1 MKRRKNSCLLLSG
14 NWFSTVLISRLRT
27 QRNFRGANQ
36 LLCLVGIILCLVYS
50 SLAQVDRAGLNGTV
64 TDPAGRV
71 LPQTHIIAVQDTTGL
86 RREATSSSS
95 GTYDIPE
102 LPIGVYTITFEHEG
116 FKALTFV
123 AVEEV
128 VGRTR
133 TLDATLPVS
142 GRDERIEV
150 PASSALI
157 DRSTSAVTGLIERQ
171 QADQLPLN
179 GRDWSQL
186 TAFIPG
192 AIDTGGSNQRSIR
205 FAGRGLDDS
214 NFTYDGVDATNI
226 VNQTQRAWVRLAI
239 PLDAISEFRVDSLT
253 ATAEEGA
260 TGGAQL
266 EVTSPSGTNRFHG
279 RLFEYLRNNVFDAD
293 EPGWASNGETQ
304 QPLRLNQFGGSLG
317 GPIKRDKTFFF
328 LAAEAYRQ
336 HWGYP
341 TSGDVPSASL
351 LATVPSSSP
360 IYPIINAY
368 PGAGPNRIL
377 TPWTPITDPG
387 DPNYADYDLLTC
399 LCTQTVNENSTMLR
413 LDQHFSA
420 KTTSFLRFNYDRS
433 ADTQPLSAAATD
445 LQQRVSTPVN
455 GALELLHIFS
465 PSLVN
470 EAKFGF
476 NRATSNSYNLNK
488 TGLIYQIAISTG
500 PGPGFITQNYDYDS
514 IYVGNS
520 FSWID
525 NLTWIHGRNTFKFG
539 GEIRHIQL
547 NQSYGEHGKITFS
560 TVEDLAADEVKK
572 ASLTGALPVNHL
584 RKNDYSGYVQDEYR
598 WLPNLTLNLGLRY
611 TVFQLFNEANGLAN
625 PFDFA
630 TCGPQGFCGLG
641 ASFGQQNYGDVDP
654 RLGFAWTPRKDGQTV
669 IRGGFGIYHEDGQL
683 DDQNLPAKNEVPSY
697 SVKGGSYPVVFTN
710 PGTLSPN
717 AEQRDRKDSY
727 VEQWTFGVQQEL
739 PANFVS
745 TFSYL
750 GSHGVH
756 LLETSSVNLLDP
768 ATEIAQYPNFS
779 PAIGWRGSIGMSTY
793 NGLAVGLRRS
803 FTNGLLV
810 AANYTWSHEIDNGS
824 NGSGDGDEINAQ
836 SASCQACDTA
846 SGAWDARH
854 VFNANAVYQ
863 LPFGQGKPML
873 NNGGIAGAIA
883 GNWELTT
890 TALARTGFP
899 VNVLLP
905 SSYTAV
911 DGSSGTLRPN
921 LVPGVSLTPPG
932 GKTIAEWI
940 NPAAFAAPPSVTVSG
955 NTYYEFGATP
965 RNLLRGPGTWQI
977 DMGFGKHIPLTERLG
992 MQFRAEFFNI
1002 FNHTQL
1008 GQPQSTFNPAN
1019 TNGFGSI
1026 ITTVNLNTS
1035 IVSPITPVGTG
1046 TPREI
1051 QLALRFSF

>member
-1 MKRRKNSCLLLSG
+1 MKPRKNSSLVLCG
-14 NWFSTVLISRLRT
+14 NCFTDAHSPILRT
-27 QRNFRGANQ
+27 QKHLRGAGQ
-36 LLCLVGIILCLVYS
+36 LFFLVGVVLCLVSS

-64 TDPAGRV
+64 TDPSGRV
-71 LPQTHIIAVQDTTGL
+71 LPQSHITAVDNATGL
-86 RREATSSSS
+86 RRETTSSSI

-102 LPIGVYTITFEHEG
+102 LPVGVYTIKFEHDG

-123 AVEEV
+123 DVEEV

-133 TLDATLPVS
+133 TLDVTLQVS
-142 GRDERIEV
+142 GRDERVEV
-150 PASSALI
+150 PASSVLM
-157 DRSTSAVTGLIERQ
+157 DRNTSAVTGLIERE
-171 QADQLPLN
+171 QADELPLN

-192 AIDTGGSNQRSIR
+192 AIDTGGSNQRSVR
-205 FAGRGLDDS
+205 FSGRGLDDS

-226 VNQTQRAWVRLAI
+226 VNQTQRTWVRLAI
-239 PLDAISEFRVDSLT
+239 PLDAISEFRVDSLM

-266 EVTSPSGTNRFHG
+266 DVTSPSGTNRFHG
-279 RLFEYLRNNVFDAD
+279 RLFEYLRNSVLDAP
-293 EPGWASNGETQ
+293 EPAWTSNNEAQQ

-328 LAAEAYRQ
+328 VSAEAYRQ
-336 HWGYP
+336 NWGYP
-341 TSGDVPSASL
+341 TTGDVPSPAL
-351 LATVPSSSP
+351 IATVPTSSP
-360 IYPIINAY
+360 IYPIITAF
-368 PGAGPNRIL
+368 PGAGPRTIE
-377 TPWTPITDPG
+377 TSTS
-387 DPNYADYDLLTC
+387 DPNIDLLTC
-399 LCTQTVNENSTMLR
+399 LCTQVANENSAMLR

-420 KTTSFLRFNYDRS
+420 KTTGFMRFNYDRS
-433 ADTQPLSAAATD
+433 VDTQPLSVGATD
-445 LQQRVSTPVN
+445 LEQRVSAPVS

-465 PSLVN
+465 PNLVN

-476 NRATSNSYNLNK
+476 NRSTDNTYNLNQ
-488 TGLIYQIAISTG
+488 TGILYQIAISGG
-500 PGPGFITQNYDYDS
+500 PGPGFVTQNYDYKS

-525 NLTWIHGRNTFKFG
+525 NLTWVHGRHTFKFG

-547 NQSYGEHGKITFS
+547 NQSSGEHGKVTFS
-560 TVEDLAADEVKK
+560 SVENLANNVVSK

-584 RKNDYSGYVQDEYR
+584 RKNDYYGYAQDEYK
-598 WLPNLTLNLGLRY
+598 WLPNLTLNLGVRY
-611 TVFQLFNEANGLAN
+611 TVFELFKEANGLAN
-625 PFDFA
+625 PFDFD
-630 TCGPQGFCGLG
+630 TCGAQGFCGVG

-654 RLGFAWTPRKDGQTV
+654 RVGFAWAPRKGGQPV

-697 SVKGGSYPVVFTN
+697 AVKGGSYPVDFIN

-717 AEQRDRKDSY
+717 AEERNRKDSY
-727 VEQWTFGVQQEL
+727 VEQWSFSVQQEL
-739 PANFVS
+739 PSNFVS

-756 LLETSSVNLLDP
+756 LLEENVVNLYLP
-768 ATEIAQYPNFS
+768 PTFQTLQYPAFA
-779 PAIGWRGSIGMSTY
+779 PAIGWRGSVGMSAY
-793 NGLAVGLRRS
+793 NGLSVGLRRA
-803 FTNGLLV
+803 FTHGLLV

-824 NGSGDGDEINAQ
+824 NGSGDGDEIQPQNP
-836 SASCQACDTA
+836 SCLACDRA

-854 VFNANAVYQ
+854 VFNANAVYE
-863 LPFGQGKPML
+863 LPFGRGKPL
-873 NNGGIAGAIA
+873 PNSGGIAGAIV

-905 SSYTAV
+905 SSYTAPV
-911 DGSSGTLRPN
+911 GASGTQRPD

-940 NPAAFAAPPSVTVSG
+940 NPAAFATPAG
-955 NTYYEFGATP
+955 EFGTAP
-965 RNLLRGPGTWQI
+965 RDLVRGPGTWQV
-977 DMGFGKHIPLTERLG
+977 DFGLGKHIPLTERASLD
-992 MQFRAEFFNI
+992 FRSEFFNI
-1002 FNHTQL
+1002 FNHPQL
-1008 GQPQSTFNPAN
+1008 GPPQATFNPAN
-1019 TNGFGSI
+1019 TTGFGSI
-1026 ITTVNLNTS
+1026 ISTVNLNTA
-1035 IVSPITPVGTG
+1035 IVNPITPVGSG

-1051 QLALRFSF
+1051 QFALRLSF